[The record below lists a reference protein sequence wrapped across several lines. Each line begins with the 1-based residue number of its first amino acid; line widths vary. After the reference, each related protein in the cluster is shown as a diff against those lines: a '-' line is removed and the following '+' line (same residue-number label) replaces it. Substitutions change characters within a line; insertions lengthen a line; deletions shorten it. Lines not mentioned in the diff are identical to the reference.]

1 LDGETNSRENVSGDK
16 VERLIEDIKALEEKL
31 HGNEVEIREVK
42 AQLGYVVRLL
52 ELIYGIE
59 LVAKE
64 VANKQMAELVMES
77 LIDGPKN
84 ISQITE
90 AIREKRGK
98 ASRSIVAKTLSELRE
113 KGLVELISEREKEKV
128 YGLRKRD

>member
-128 YGLRKRD
+128 YGLRKRE

>member
-1 LDGETNSRENVSGDK
+1 MDGETNSRENVSGDK

-64 VANKQMAELVMES
+64 VANKQMTELVMES

-84 ISQITE
+84 ISHITE

-113 KGLVELISEREKEKV
+113 KRLVELVSEREKEKV

>member
-1 LDGETNSRENVSGDK
+1 MDGETNSRENVSGDK
-16 VERLIEDIKALEEKL
+16 VERLIEDINALEEKL

-90 AIREKRGK
+90 TIREKRGK

-113 KGLVELISEREKEKV
+113 KGLVELVSEREKEKV
-128 YGLRKRD
+128 YGLRKRE

>member
-64 VANKQMAELVMES
+64 VANKQMAELVMEN

-128 YGLRKRD
+128 YGLRKRE

>member
-16 VERLIEDIKALEEKL
+16 VERLIEDINALEEKL

-90 AIREKRGK
+90 TIREKRGK

-113 KGLVELISEREKEKV
+113 KGLVELVSEREKEKV

>member
-16 VERLIEDIKALEEKL
+16 VERLIEDINALEEKL

-90 AIREKRGK
+90 TIREKRGK

-113 KGLVELISEREKEKV
+113 KGLVELVSEREKEKV
-128 YGLRKRD
+128 YGLRKRE

>member
-113 KGLVELISEREKEKV
+113 KGLVELVSEREKEKV
-128 YGLRKRD
+128 YGLRKRE

>member
-1 LDGETNSRENVSGDK
+1 MDGETNSRENVSGDK

-42 AQLGYVVRLL
+42 AQLAYVVRLL

-90 AIREKRGK
+90 TIREKRGK
-98 ASRSIVAKTLSELRE
+98 ASRSMVAKTLSELRE
-113 KGLVELISEREKEKV
+113 KGLVELVSEREKEKV
-128 YGLRKRD
+128 YGLRKRE